1 MPTRFPIGR
10 GRSTGRGPR
19 ADEALFER
27 RPHCRR
33 PALRRG
39 LRAGRPLGGSAPLPG
54 GALAAER
61 RRGHGGRAVHL
72 DDAGHLSRA
81 ERPARRIHL
90 LPRGVACM
98 GLPGAIAGQPPN
110 RRGARLR
117 ALGHQGG
124 GPEVRGHR
132 GSLQQRHPHR
142 ELRARGRP
150 RQAQGQ
156 EAGGAAPKRPRHRGH
171 RRRQDLEVLHTQHPA
186 DERGLLRHRLEGHAA
201 AAARQRAGGERL
213 RDQLHEPGAHVGFR
227 RREPLLAHP
236 RRGGDHRVRGVL
248 HREHHRRQGPR
259 GRPVLGAGRA
269 AALHRPHRL
278 PDVLLPA
285 RGPQL
290 RRARHAAL
298 AGTGQGGRR

>member
-1 MPTRFPIGR
+1 MRFPIGR
-10 GRSTGRGPR
+10 GRSTGRRPR
-19 ADEALFER
+19 ADEGLFER
-27 RPHCRR
+27 RAHGRR
-33 PALRRG
+33 PALCRG
-39 LRAGRPLGGSAPLPG
+39 LRAGRPLRG
-54 GALAAER
+54 GALLHGGALGAER
-61 RRGHGGRAVHL
+61 RRCHGGRAVRL
-72 DDAGHLSRA
+72 GDAGRLRRA
-81 ERPARRIHL
+81 ERPARRIRL
-90 LPRGVACM
+90 LPRGMARM
-98 GLPGAIAGQPPN
+98 GLLGEIAGQPPN

-124 GPEVRGHR
+124 GPAVRGRR
-132 GSLQQRHPHR
+132 GPLQQRHPHR

-150 RQAQGQ
+150 RQAQRQ
-156 EAGGAAPKRPRHRGH
+156 EAGGAAPKRPRYRGH

-213 RDQLHEPGAHVGFR
+213 RDQLHEPGAHVGLG
-227 RREPLLAHP
+227 RREPFLAHP

-269 AALHRPHRL
+269 PALHRPHRL

-290 RRARHAAL
+290 RRARHPAL
-298 AGTGQGGRR
+298 AGAGQGGRR